1 MIMRG
6 EKNNSEEE
14 LKRYRLL
21 AENARDIF
29 LFSSATGQILEANKA
44 AIKSYGYSREELLT
58 KSIPDLQAEGK
69 MYTEPEIK
77 EALKDGIVLE
87 TQHRRKDGSIFPVE
101 VSVQGIN
108 INGEQFFL
116 GVVRDITE
124 RKKVEYELQQSRAK
138 YKYLFEK
145 YRSVFNNVRDGMVLV
160 NKDEG
165 LKIVEVNDEACR
177 LLEYSR
183 EELLGKPP
191 SFFERNKKD
200 QRRLDL
206 INEALRK
213 YGMYE
218 SEETHITKN
227 GREIPVEIKIH
238 QFTLNNRCYE
248 LTTMRDI
255 SERKRNEEKYI
266 RAKEQAEAAN
276 RAKSEF
282 LANMSHEIR
291 TPLNGIIGMIDL
303 TLESGLSVEQKS
315 NLETAKL
322 CADSL
327 LSIISDILDFSK
339 MEAGKLAIEHL
350 SFNLKKLIEQTL
362 KIHIPNAKKK
372 GLSINYYIDPSI
384 PEYLMGAPNRI
395 RQVLNN
401 LLDNAVKF
409 CDQGKVV
416 LEVKKISPKNSEC
429 HKLLFAVKDTG
440 IGISCEE
447 KNKLFKAFNQLDGSI
462 TRKFGGTGLG
472 LAICKKLVE
481 LMGGCIWVESTKGK
495 GSTFKFIL
503 KFKTGSKP
511 KPELVPTPVL
521 NKTGPQKPL
530 SILLA
535 EDYAMNRLV
544 LDRML
549 TNKGYKVDVAENGL
563 EVLELCGQKEY
574 DLILMDIQMPI
585 MDGIETTKRLRQI
598 EGSGKHIP
606 IIAITAYALQ
616 GDKERF
622 LTMGMDDYIA
632 KPIDMLKLYEKIEQM
647 ADNTGVCDRHEQAL
661 VNKRIECAN
670 SVSEMVEIDKCLQE
684 VRSLVK
690 KKHFLAVEPV
700 THRLK
705 QLCHKLELDKLK
717 YRAFKIE
724 LCFRRNEIEKVQ
736 DHLAKFEEEFE
747 ILRNFFLLEK

>member
-1 MIMRG
+1 MIMQE
-6 EKNNSEEE
+6 EKTNSEEE

-44 AIKSYGYSREELLT
+44 AIKFYGYSREELLT
-58 KSIPDLQAEGK
+58 KSISDLQAEGK
-69 MYTEPEIK
+69 MYTQREIN
-77 EALKDGIVLE
+77 EALKDGIVFE
-87 TQHRRKDGSIFPVE
+87 TQHCRKDGSTFPVE
-101 VSVQGIN
+101 VSVQGLN

-124 RKKVEYELQQSRAK
+124 RKKVEYELQQSKAK

-145 YRSVFNNVRDGMVLV
+145 FKSVFNNVRDGMVLL

-177 LLEYSR
+177 LLEYTR
-183 EELLGKPP
+183 EELLGKSPT
-191 SFFERNKKD
+191 FFEKNKKD

-206 INEALRK
+206 IDEALGK
-213 YGMYE
+213 YGIYE

-227 GREIPVEIKIH
+227 GREIPLEIKIRR
-238 QFTLNNRCYE
+238 FTLNNRCYE

-255 SERKRNEEKYI
+255 SERKRHEKKYI

-282 LANMSHEIR
+282 LANISHEIR

-303 TLESGLSVEQKS
+303 TLETGLTAEQQS

-339 MEAGKLAIEHL
+339 MEAGKLAIENL
-350 SFNLKKLIEQTL
+350 NFNLKELVEQTL
-362 KIHIPNAKKK
+362 KIHIPNANKK
-372 GLSINYYIDPSI
+372 GLSINYYIDPNI
-384 PEYLMGAPNRI
+384 PEYLIGAPNRI

-409 CDQGKVV
+409 CDQGKVD
-416 LEVKKISPKNSEC
+416 LEIKKISPKNSEC

-440 IGISCEE
+440 IGIASEE
-447 KNKLFKAFNQLDGSI
+447 KDKLFKSFSQLDGSI
-462 TRKFGGTGLG
+462 TRRFGGTGLG

-481 LMGGCIWVESTKGK
+481 LMGGSIWVESIKGK
-495 GSTFKFIL
+495 GSTFNFIL
-503 KFKTGSKP
+503 KFKTGAQPQPKP
-511 KPELVPTPVL
+511 KSEFVPTPVL
-521 NKTGPQKPL
+521 NKTVPPKPL

-549 TNKGYKVDVAENGL
+549 TNKGYKVDVAENGI
-563 EVLELCGQKEY
+563 EVLELYGRKEY

-598 EGSGKHIP
+598 EGPGKHTP

-622 LTMGMDDYIA
+622 LAMGMDDCIA
-632 KPIDMLKLYEKIEQM
+632 KPIDMFRLYEKIEQM
-647 ADNTGVCDRHEQAL
+647 VNNIEVRERHEQAL
-661 VNKRIECAN
+661 ANKKVLVNKKNR
-670 SVSEMVEIDKCLQE
+670 K
-684 VRSLVK
+684 R
-690 KKHFLAVEPV
+690 
-700 THRLK
+700 
-705 QLCHKLELDKLK
+705 
-717 YRAFKIE
+717 
-724 LCFRRNEIEKVQ
+724 
-736 DHLAKFEEEFE
+736 KFGF
-747 ILRNFFLLEK
+747 